1 MIHLRL
7 ARELSGTVVGLV
19 PMGRKRDLKN
29 MHLKRPPAGDSND
42 ADALDEWGEELARM
56 TARRRLH
63 NERHKPGKAK

>member
-1 MIHLRL
+1 M
-7 ARELSGTVVGLV
+7 

-29 MHLKRPPAGDSND
+29 MHLKKPPAGDSND